1 MTAQD
6 NQLLSSVRT
15 AESCQTLRNFPN
27 TSGTFQIWSELNHAA
42 MQLLPK
48 CSMEPFE
55 RGATFQNLKMQNLC
69 KTNYFRNFAIPPER
83 PAAFSYAA
91 FLSNFPQQYFWLHGL
106 ATVISAIPML
116 GVGCTAGSIPTAG
129 VDSASAWNNS
139 LQKVCGGYFAF
150 EGKFVFGQIL
160 FKKRLREGLVLR
172 PTPTQV

>member
-83 PAAFSYAA
+83 PAAFSLQLSWAT
-91 FLSNFPQQYFWLHGL
+91 FLSNIFDCTGWLRWYLLFLCWGLVAQQVLFLLQGLTPQVHG
-106 ATVISAIPML
+106 TIVFKKC
-116 GVGCTAGSIPTAG
+116 VGGILPSRA
-129 VDSASAWNNS
+129 NS
-139 LQKVCGGYFAF
+139 SS
-150 EGKFVFGQIL
+150 GKSSSKSVFG
-160 FKKRLREGLVLR
+160 RV
-172 PTPTQV
+172 